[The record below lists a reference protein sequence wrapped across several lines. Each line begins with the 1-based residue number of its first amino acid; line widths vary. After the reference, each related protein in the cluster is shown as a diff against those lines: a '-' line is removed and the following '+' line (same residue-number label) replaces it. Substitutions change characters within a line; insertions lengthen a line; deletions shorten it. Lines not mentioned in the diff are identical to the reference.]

1 MDLKLL
7 LSGFVIGFSIAAPV
21 GPIGILCIRR
31 TLAQGR
37 VSGLISGLGAA
48 LADAVYG
55 GIAGFGLTIITGFL
69 IDHQMWLRIIGGGFL
84 LFLGI
89 KIFYS
94 KRVAEVSVGGDHN
107 LWAEFISTFSLT
119 ITNPM
124 TILSFVAIFAGL
136 GVGTVGDDY
145 LSVSL
150 FIFGV
155 FAGSMSWWSV
165 VSGIAGW
172 YKGNLD
178 LAGLL
183 WVNRVSG
190 SIIFGFGLL
199 AWFSLIRV

>member
-55 GIAGFGLTIITGFL
+55 GIAGLGLTIITGFL
-69 IDHQMWLRIIGGGFL
+69 IDQQIWLHIIGGGFL
-84 LFLGI
+84 LYLGI

-94 KRVAEVSVGGDHN
+94 KRVAEVSMQGDHN
-107 LWAEFISTFSLT
+107 LWADFISTFSLT

-136 GVGTVGDDY
+136 GLGSVGDDY
-145 LSVSL
+145 LAVSL

-172 YKGNLD
+172 YKGKLD
-178 LAGLL
+178 LTGLL

-190 SIIFGFGLL
+190 GIIFGFGLL
-199 AWFSLIRV
+199 AWFSLIHV

>member
-48 LADAVYG
+48 SADAVYG
-55 GIAGFGLTIITGFL
+55 SIAGFGLTIITGFL
-69 IDHQMWLRIIGGGFL
+69 IDQQMWLRIIGGGFL
-84 LFLGI
+84 LYLGI

-94 KRVAEVSVGGDHN
+94 KLITEVSVQDNHN
-107 LWAEFISTFSLT
+107 LWSDFVSTFALT

-136 GVGTVGDDY
+136 GLGSVGDNY

-155 FAGSMSWWSV
+155 FAGSMSWWSA
-165 VSGIAGW
+165 VSGVAGW
-172 YKGNLD
+172 YKGKVDINN
-178 LAGLL
+178 LL

-190 SIIFGFGLL
+190 GIIFGFGLL

>member
-31 TLAQGR
+31 TLDQGR

-69 IDHQMWLRIIGGGFL
+69 IDQQMWLRIIGGGFL
-84 LFLGI
+84 LYLGI

-94 KRVAEVSVGGDHN
+94 KRVAEVFVDGNHN
-107 LWAEFISTFSLT
+107 LWADFISTFSLT

-136 GVGTVGDDY
+136 GLGSVGDDY

-155 FAGSMSWWSV
+155 FAGSMSWWSA

-172 YKGNLD
+172 YKGKLD
-178 LAGLL
+178 LTGLL

-190 SIIFGFGLL
+190 GIIFGFGLL